1 MNRPYGNINSM
12 AKSLRTFLDDM
23 RRTYPSDVVPISKI
37 VNPLN
42 YDVTAIVKQLG
53 ALKKFPVLIFEQPL
67 NAHGRTNDM
76 KLVMSAENSQ
86 KKIQVA
92 LGVTPDMDRAEMAR
106 ECLRREA
113 TKIAPVIVS
122 KDAAPVKEII
132 SAGDEVDLYE
142 LPLLRHHEMDGG
154 PYIDMSSVARD
165 RTSGVYNCSYHR
177 MEVKDRN
184 HTGFLMTLQH
194 LWRIFRGYEEA
205 NEECPVATI
214 IGHHPAYQMGAC
226 YGGPFEVSEYEI
238 IGGYLQEPL
247 RLTPSETWGERLFVP
262 ADAEIV
268 IEGALLPGKRMVEGP
283 FGEVNGYLGVQGFQ
297 QSAHYE
303 VRAISRRRGAM
314 HTSILTPEG
323 DKPWMDLAREG
334 AYLRRCREGVPNV
347 QAVCASGRHALL
359 NVFISMKKMSE
370 GDPGRAAAAVLTWDW
385 AKNIFVFDDDI
396 DVYNP
401 TEILW
406 ALATRVQPHRQISIL
421 PEMMRGSL
429 IDPSMTDPRKTSAMI
444 IDATKPLDRP
454 FSPASK
460 CPDEALARIKLEEFV
475 PGEILQHIPVDRT
488 TYWA

>member
-1 MNRPYGNINSM
+1 M

-23 RRTYPSDVVPISKI
+23 RRIYPSEVVTVAKS
-37 VNPLN
+37 VNPLT
-42 YDVTAIVKQLG
+42 YDITAIVKQLG
-53 ALKKFPVLIFEQPL
+53 ALKKFPVLIFERPL
-67 NAHGRTNDM
+67 NAYGQPTDM
-76 KLVMSAENSQ
+76 KVVMSAENSQ

-92 LGVTPDMDRAEMAR
+92 LGVSPDTDRAEMAR

-113 TKIAPVIVS
+113 GKIGPVIVS

-132 SAGDEVDLYE
+132 QTGDEVDLYG
-142 LPLLRHHEMDGG
+142 LPLLKHHEMDGG
-154 PYIDMSSVARD
+154 PYLDMSSVAKD
-165 RTSGVYNCSYHR
+165 RISGVYNCSYHR

-194 LWRIFRGYEEA
+194 MWRIFRGYEEA
-205 NEECPVATI
+205 EEECPVATV

-226 YGGPFEVSEYEI
+226 YGGPFEISEYDI

-247 RLTPSETWGERLFVP
+247 RLVPSETWGERLLVP
-262 ADAEIV
+262 ADAEII

-283 FGEVNGYLGVQGFQ
+283 FGEVNGYLGLQGYQ

-303 VRAISRRRGAM
+303 VRAVTRRKGAL

-334 AYLRRCREGVPNV
+334 AYLRRAREAVPNV
-347 QAVCASGRHALL
+347 VAVCTSGRHALL
-359 NVFISMKKMSE
+359 NVFISMKKMAE

-385 AKNIFVFDDDI
+385 AKNVFVFDEDI

-406 ALATRVQPHRQISIL
+406 AIATRVQPHRQVSIIN
-421 PEMMRGSL
+421 EIMRGSL
-429 IDPSMTDPRKTSAMI
+429 IDPSMVDARKTSVMI
-444 IDATKPLDRP
+444 VDATKPLDRP
-454 FSPASK
+454 FSPVSK
-460 CPDEALARIKLEEFV
+460 CPDEALARINLEDFV
-475 PGEILQHIPVDRT
+475 PGEVLQHIPVDRT

>member
-1 MNRPYGNINSM
+1 M
-12 AKSLRTFLDDM
+12 AKSLRTFLDDFS
-23 RRTYPSDVVPISKI
+23 RAYPNEIVSISKP
-37 VNPLN
+37 VNPLT
-42 YDVTAIVKQLG
+42 YDITAIVKQLG
-53 ALKKFPVLIFEQPL
+53 ALKKFPVLVFEHPL
-67 NAHGRTNDM
+67 NAHGLATDM
-76 KLVMSAENSQ
+76 KVVMSAENSQ

-92 LGVTPDMDRAEMAR
+92 LGVPAAMDRAEMAR

-113 TKIAPVIVS
+113 ASIGPLIVS

-132 SAGDEVDLYE
+132 QTGDQVDLYE
-142 LPLLRHHEMDGG
+142 LPLLKHHEMDGG
-154 PYIDMSSVARD
+154 PYIDLSSVAKD

-177 MEVKDRN
+177 MEVKDRS

-194 LWRIFRGYEEA
+194 MWRIFRGYEEA
-205 NEECPVATI
+205 GEECPVATV

-226 YGGPFEVSEYEI
+226 YGGRFDISEYDI
-238 IGGYLQEPL
+238 IGGYMQEPL
-247 RLTPSETWGERLFVP
+247 RLTPSETWGERLLVP

-303 VRAISRRRGAM
+303 VRAITRRKGAM

-334 AYLRRCREGVPNV
+334 AYLRRAREAVPNV
-347 QAVCASGRHALL
+347 LAVCTSGRHALL
-359 NVFISMKKMSE
+359 NVFISMKKLSE

-385 AKNIFVFDDDI
+385 CKNVFVFDEDI

-406 ALATRVQPHRQISIL
+406 AVATRVQPHLQVSIIK
-421 PEMMRGSL
+421 EIMRGSL
-429 IDPSMTDPRKTSAMI
+429 IDPSMISPRKTSAMI
-444 IDATKPLDRP
+444 VDATKPLDRP
-454 FSPASK
+454 FSPVSK
-460 CPDEALARIKLEEFV
+460 CPDDAMARIRIEDFV
-475 PGEILQHIPVDRT
+475 PGEVLQHIPIDRT

>member
-1 MNRPYGNINSM
+1 M
-12 AKSLRTFLDDM
+12 KSLRTFLDDM
-23 RRTYPSDVVPISKI
+23 RRAYPGDLVFISKT

-53 ALKKFPVLIFEQPL
+53 AQKKFPVLIFEHPL
-67 NAHGRTNDM
+67 NAHGESGDT
-76 KLVMSAENSQ
+76 KLVISAENSQ

-92 LGVTPDMDRAEMAR
+92 LGVAAEMDRAEMAR

-113 TKIAPVIVS
+113 AKIGPVIVS

-132 SAGDEVDLYE
+132 SRGDDVDLYE

-165 RTSGVYNCSYHR
+165 RNNGVYNCSYHR

-194 LWRIFRGYEEA
+194 MWRIFRACEEA
-205 NEECPVATI
+205 GEECPVATV
-214 IGHHPAYQMGAC
+214 IGHHPSYQMGAC
-226 YGGPFEVSEYEI
+226 YGGPFDISEYEI
-238 IGGYLQEPL
+238 IGGYMQEPL
-247 RLTPSETWGERLFVP
+247 RLVPSETWGERLLVP

-283 FGEVNGYLGVQGFQ
+283 FGEVNGYLGVQGYQ

-303 VRAISRRRGAM
+303 VRAITRRRGAM
-314 HTSILTPEG
+314 HMSILTPEG

-334 AYLRRCREGVPNV
+334 AYLRRCREAVPGVRT
-347 QAVCASGRHALL
+347 VCTSGRHALL

-370 GDPGRAAAAVLTWDW
+370 GDPGRAAAAALTWDW
-385 AKNIFVFDDDI
+385 AKNVFVFDEDI

-406 ALATRVQPHRQISIL
+406 ALATRVQPHRQISIINDI
-421 PEMMRGSL
+421 MRGSL
-429 IDPSMTDPRKTSAMI
+429 IDPSMEHPRRTSVMI
-444 IDATKPLDRP
+444 VDATKPLDRP
-454 FSPASK
+454 FSPVSK
-460 CPDEALARIKLEEFV
+460 CPDEAMERIRLEDFV
-475 PGEILQHIPVDRT
+475 PGDVLQHIPVDRT